1 MTLFILSLFV
11 ATTYIH
17 AVNIKHY
24 ENSGVCYDL
33 VKDYLNKKGVAYIIG
48 DELKAISCDWKF
60 KGNVEFDF
68 KKWCEKK
75 GLTCGGNPYF
85 VGFDSSYSVGGSRVP
100 SSVAL
105 AEWREQNKK
114 DSIERYEFFREDSI
128 QKYNPPPLSKKS
140 VYIEYLE
147 LSKTTAEK
155 LGFSYS
161 DYIGKAEFFKYTDLF
176 SVSLQALN
184 LGDTNFIYRNYS
196 SVYDSTLSVFWGGQK
211 QIKTSSTITESGFLT
226 ENLEFQ
232 EIGLKFDI
240 NNYQYKY
247 EHSTGE
253 DNKITGAGVLLNDT
267 NKIVG
272 SYQLKNQEV
281 RSVPFLSSIPLVGYL
296 FKHIENI
303 SEWRFIFLRV
313 ILKEL

>member
-1 MTLFILSLFV
+1 MILSILFLFV

-17 AVNIKHY
+17 AANLKHY
-24 ENSGVCYDL
+24 ENTGVCYDL

-48 DELKAISCDWKF
+48 DELKAINCDWKF
-60 KGNVEFDF
+60 KGNIDFDF
-68 KKWCEKK
+68 KTWCEKK

-100 SSVAL
+100 SSVAH

-114 DSIERYEFFREDSI
+114 DSIEKYEFFRNDSI
-128 QKYNPPPLSKKS
+128 EKYQSPPLPKKS

-147 LSKTTAEK
+147 LSKNTAEK

-161 DYIGKAEFFKYTDLF
+161 DYIGSAEFFSYTDLF
-176 SVSLQALN
+176 SVSLQALS

-196 SVYDSTLSVFWGGQK
+196 SIYDSTLSVFWGGQK

-232 EIGLKFDI
+232 EIGLKFEV
-240 NNYQYKY
+240 NNYQYRY

-272 SYQLKNQEV
+272 SYQLKSQEI
-281 RSVPFLSSIPLVGYL
+281 RGISFLQNIPFIGYL
-296 FKHIENI
+296 FKHTENV

-313 ILKEL
+313 IVKEL